1 MDYNSYLSKI
11 IAFNSDKSVVSL
23 REKFNKA
30 SFFEIIS
37 KERSETT
44 YSAFLK
50 WLFSENGADTD
61 NCSPLAFLLDVLV
74 LRSEEQKGFTQSI
87 LDDADVK
94 RCIVTRKL
102 SIESI
107 KVETEKPV
115 SVLAQSIV
123 NGIPSCKGELG
134 NIEMEKIAA
143 KCKDSIDLFI
153 ECGINSP
160 EIAAK
165 KLQIIIENKIDSIEG
180 GKKEKKTTGIPS
192 YDDATQTTR
201 YYLGTKFSSIVGS
214 QSFDGWDTLQ
224 LYVYLTPNEP
234 SADAGIDNHYIQIS
248 YQDVVDGILL
258 PMLSSSSLSSRN
270 RFFLEEFL
278 NQLMYPS
285 LDGKVMRPSIAIG
298 KEHSKELFDIWDQY
312 RPLLA
317 DAAIAAAETNLWKIG
332 DTYYDHQP
340 KDEVLSLLVK
350 QGVQHKNIVNGR
362 WKKGTYFSKM
372 QEIAKDYGIEV
383 VVVSLGVDDNCLELL
398 SSFWDENRRLLT
410 AVINGMDYKE
420 RIKVE
425 ALLKEVSKRD
435 TTKYNVYYNDK
446 ILNNKP
452 LGKAETVLCIVKKW
466 VELKNNA
473 VILQDLRKTFPLS
486 YSPYYANGKWYKY
499 LFYPKDECI
508 YDGEKGDKSKPTSN
522 WDIDFKGKYDI
533 QTKNGPVIFLK
544 MWRKDGLE
552 HFVKKVEES
561 ELFPGV
567 LNVVAVD

>member
-1 MDYNSYLSKI
+1 MDYNSYLSDI
-11 IAFNSDKSVVSL
+11 IAFNSDKCVVSL

-50 WLFSENGADTD
+50 WLFSGNSADTD

-74 LRSEEQKGFTQSI
+74 LRSEEQKGFIQTI
-87 LDDADVK
+87 LNNADVK

-107 KVETEKPV
+107 KVDTEKPV
-115 SVLAQSIV
+115 SVLAQGIV
-123 NGIPSCKGELG
+123 NGISKYKGELE
-134 NIEMEKIAA
+134 NNEMEKIAA

-153 ECGINSP
+153 ECGINAP
-160 EIAAK
+160 EITAK

-180 GKKEKKTTGIPS
+180 GKKEKKTTGIPY

-201 YYLGTKFSSIVGS
+201 YYLGTKFSSIVDS
-214 QSFDGWDTLQ
+214 RSFDGLDTLQ

-234 SADAGIDNHYIQIS
+234 SADAGIDKHYIQIS
-248 YQDVVDGILL
+248 YQDIVDGILL

-285 LDGKVMRPSIAIG
+285 IDGKVMHPSIAIG
-298 KEHSKELFDIWDQY
+298 KEHSQELLDIWKKYQS
-312 RPLLA
+312 LLA

-350 QGVQHKNIVNGR
+350 NEVQHKKIVNGQ
-362 WKKGTYFSKM
+362 WKKRTHFSEI
-372 QEIAKDYGIEV
+372 QEIAKDNGIEV
-383 VVVSLGVDDNCLELL
+383 VAVSLDVDETCQDLL

-410 AVINGMDYKE
+410 AIINGMDYKE

-435 TTKYNVYYNDK
+435 TTKYNVYFEDK

-466 VELKNNA
+466 VGLNNA
-473 VILQDLRKTFPLS
+473 VTLQDLRKTFPLS
-486 YSPYYANGKWYKY
+486 YNPYYANGKWYKD
-499 LFYPKDECI
+499 LFYAKNECV
-508 YDGEKGDKSKPTSN
+508 YDGEKGDGSKPTSN
-522 WDIDFKGKYDI
+522 WDIDFNGKYDI
-533 QTKNGPVIFLK
+533 ETADGPVVLLK

-552 HFVKKVEES
+552 HFIKKVEDAK
-561 ELFPGV
+561 LFHTGT